1 MNVVNSTNQLTAKL
15 DTSIAST
22 LLPTPFTT
30 TTTTTTTTT
39 AASTAG
45 SEELELVPKTL
56 WIDLPNMFPWRH
68 CLQEYNS
75 ILTVLACNK
84 VGAADEVTIIDN
96 DNISLKDFNTQ
107 KFLLESTNS
116 SELTAKPGI
125 LLIDFSTPLCRI
137 TIIPGMVPSC
147 TWYVTLF
154 QV

>member
-1 MNVVNSTNQLTAKL
+1 MIVNVVNSTNQLTAKL

-22 LLPTPFTT
+22 LLPTPA
-30 TTTTTTTTT
+30 TTTTTTTT

-84 VGAADEVTIIDN
+84 VGAGQVT
-96 DNISLKDFNTQ
+96 
-107 KFLLESTNS
+107 
-116 SELTAKPGI
+116 
-125 LLIDFSTPLCRI
+125 
-137 TIIPGMVPSC
+137 
-147 TWYVTLF
+147 
-154 QV
+154 

>member
-1 MNVVNSTNQLTAKL
+1 MIVNVVNSTNQLTAKL

-30 TTTTTTTTT
+30 TTTTTTTST
-39 AASTAG
+39 AATTAG

-84 VGAADEVTIIDN
+84 VGAGEVT
-96 DNISLKDFNTQ
+96 
-107 KFLLESTNS
+107 
-116 SELTAKPGI
+116 
-125 LLIDFSTPLCRI
+125 
-137 TIIPGMVPSC
+137 
-147 TWYVTLF
+147 
-154 QV
+154 

>member
-1 MNVVNSTNQLTAKL
+1 MIVNVVNSTNQLTAKL

-22 LLPTPFTT
+22 LLPTPAT

-39 AASTAG
+39 AATTAG

-84 VGAADEVTIIDN
+84 VGPAGEVT
-96 DNISLKDFNTQ
+96 
-107 KFLLESTNS
+107 
-116 SELTAKPGI
+116 
-125 LLIDFSTPLCRI
+125 
-137 TIIPGMVPSC
+137 
-147 TWYVTLF
+147 
-154 QV
+154 

>member
-1 MNVVNSTNQLTAKL
+1 MK
-15 DTSIAST
+15 
-22 LLPTPFTT
+22 

-45 SEELELVPKTL
+45 SEELELGPKTL
-56 WIDLPNMFPWRH
+56 WLDLPNMFPWRH

-84 VGAADEVTIIDN
+84 VGAGELTVIDD
-96 DNISLKDFNTQ
+96 DNISLSLKDFNTQ

-125 LLIDFSTPLCRI
+125 LLIYFSTPLCRI

-147 TWYVTLF
+147 TWYLTLF